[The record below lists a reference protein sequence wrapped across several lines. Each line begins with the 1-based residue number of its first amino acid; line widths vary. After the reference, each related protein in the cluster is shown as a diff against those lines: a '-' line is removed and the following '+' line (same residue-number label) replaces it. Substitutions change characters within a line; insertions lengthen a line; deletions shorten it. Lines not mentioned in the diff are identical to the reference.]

1 VSWIPS
7 PIIDHVTG
15 RKRKWAEDEDI
26 KLRDAIQ
33 MYGSKSWD
41 EVAALA
47 PGIVRRQ
54 FWLRWHRALDPISI
68 DQVIGHVGTWAA
80 VEEIKLKDELGYN
93 CHTGSGSS
101 EKAVLVQME

>member
-54 FWLRWHRALDPISI
+54 FWFRWHRALDPISI
-68 DQVIGHVGTWAA
+68 DQVRQGRNRRKSF
-80 VEEIKLKDELGYN
+80 EIVAS
-93 CHTGSGSS
+93 C
-101 EKAVLVQME
+101 VLAC